1 MDVDSIIGSYSISSI
16 FNLMDAHNL
25 NTWLFGPKYILPVYL
40 GGSFYNLNKIY
51 IIYIIKKRTYYH
63 ISDSLEQGKTYEA

>member
-1 MDVDSIIGSYSISSI
+1 MDVDIIIGSYSISSI

-51 IIYIIKKRTYYH
+51 ITYIKKITYYH
-63 ISDSLEQGKTYEA
+63 ISDSLELGKTYEA